1 MSDYTL
7 QKEEYDELAREFF
20 QERGYTTHIV
30 GKKGRYPDLII
41 VNNTSGN
48 LGVGVVEVKSPSET
62 SACLTQAYRRRDYN
76 LRGISRREVLEGL
89 KSVVEPSELS
99 IAHLLGVTIS
109 NQLYCYCWDVLE
121 RSSLYVKVVPKGW
134 MNRMPRSIDDLEAY
148 LVTPV
153 AWRPIVEKVLAYFKA
168 ENYIP
173 DYSLDQSTQLCVAR
187 VVYPN
192 AQPIDLAI

>member
-1 MSDYTL
+1 MGQYTV
-7 QKEEYDELAREFF
+7 QKEQYDQLARDFF
-20 QERGYTTHIV
+20 EERGYTTHIV

-41 VNNTSGN
+41 VNNMSGN
-48 LGVGVVEVKSPSET
+48 FGVVEVKSPNET
-62 SACLTQAYRRRDYN
+62 SAWVTQAYRRRDYN
-76 LRGISRREVLEGL
+76 LRGISRREVLERL

-99 IAHLLGVTIS
+99 IAHLVGVTIS

-121 RSSLYVKVVPKGW
+121 RSRLYGKVVPKGW
-134 MNRMPRSIDDLEAY
+134 MNRMPRSIDDVEAY

-153 AWRPIVEKVLAYFKA
+153 AWRPIVENVLAYFKA

-187 VVYPN
+187 VIYPN
-192 AQPIDLAI
+192 DPPIDLAI